1 MNRNNKA
8 SEHLT
13 ASEALEEYKRVA
25 TFLKWDRRVI
35 GVFCQGGLLVGKYDR
50 TLKEWVVRR
59 DSLESLIGY
68 IRNTYR
74 DGLGG

>member
-1 MNRNNKA
+1 MNRNNKV

-13 ASEALEEYKRVA
+13 ATEVLEEYKRIA
-25 TFLKWDRRVI
+25 TFLKWDRRMI

-59 DSLESLIGY
+59 DSLERLVGF
-68 IRNTYR
+68 IRESYR
-74 DGLGG
+74 DALGG